1 MRAGVSWSDRRAP
14 LRPSIAGITET
25 GWTRSDVSSVDS
37 KSWVQ
42 DAQNGDVAA
51 FERLYEAYVNRTY
64 ALCLR
69 MTGNP
74 SDAEDCTQN
83 AFISAW
89 RKLDQFRA
97 SSDFGTWLHRI
108 AVNEV
113 LMAQRRR
120 GGSED
125 ELDDAHAASEQHPG
139 AGLDLEAAIAS
150 LPARARHV
158 FVLRAIYGYS
168 HEEVAATLEIAPGT
182 ARAHYFRARDA
193 LKRALD
199 SENDDD

>member
-1 MRAGVSWSDRRAP
+1 M
-14 LRPSIAGITET
+14 
-25 GWTRSDVSSVDS
+25 SSVDS
-37 KSWVQ
+37 KNWVR
-42 DAQNGDVAA
+42 DAQHGDVAA
-51 FERLYEAYVNRTY
+51 FERLYSAYVNRTY

-69 MTGNP
+69 MTASP

-97 SSDFGTWLHRI
+97 TSDFGTWLHRI

-120 GGSED
+120 GGAQD
-125 ELDDAHAASEQHPG
+125 ELEDAHAADEQPLD

-150 LPARARHV
+150 LPAQARHV

-168 HEEVAATLEIAPGT
+168 HEEVADTLDIAPGT

-193 LKRALD
+193 LKRALG

>member
-1 MRAGVSWSDRRAP
+1 
-14 LRPSIAGITET
+14 
-25 GWTRSDVSSVDS
+25 VSSVDS
-37 KSWVQ
+37 KSWVRS
-42 DAQNGDVAA
+42 AQHGDVAA

-69 MTGNP
+69 MTGNR

-89 RKLDQFRA
+89 RKL
-97 SSDFGTWLHRI
+97 G
-108 AVNEV
+108 
-113 LMAQRRR
+113 RRR
-120 GGSED
+120 GGAED
-125 ELDDAHAASEQHPG
+125 ELDDAHAASEQHPD

-150 LPARARHV
+150 LPAQARHV

-199 SENDDD
+199 SENDDE